1 MKNPMK
7 LIFAVFHVGT
17 PLLYFIGYSVISYM
31 RGNSVGASIPDTLS
45 IIAIYLIVVNCMW
58 LFSVDKFKRAVE
70 VDEENQSRG

>member
-17 PLLYFIGYSVISYM
+17 PLLYFIGCSVISYM

-58 LFSVDKFKRAVE
+58 LFTVDKFKRAIKM
-70 VDEENQSRG
+70 DEENQAK